1 MGLGL
6 DSVGFVEV
14 GDVGS
19 WDELELG
26 FVLDDVVPTVVRGVK
41 WGGRTGALPLS
52 RLDFLEDMIRI

>member
-1 MGLGL
+1 MGLGV
-6 DSVGFVEV
+6 DSV

-52 RLDFLEDMIRI
+52 RLDFLEDMIRIWV